1 MIDNLIIKADTTCRE
16 AELLFQNNYLFG
28 SVSRLYYAAYFIIS
42 AYLLKKGF
50 SPKTH
55 KGLIKLFNQLSLEDT
70 FIQLEDKSLI
80 QTLFDSR
87 QESDYG
93 DFITFHKEEVLFLMA
108 QTKNL
113 IIRYK
118 LVLVSQE

>member
-1 MIDNLIIKADTTCRE
+1 ME
-16 AELLFQNNYLFG
+16 AELLLQNNYLFG

-42 AYLLKKGF
+42 AYLLKKGL

-55 KGLIKLFNQLSLEDT
+55 KGLIKLFNKLSLEDR
-70 FIQLEDKSLI
+70 FISLEDKSLV

-93 DFITFHKEEVLFLMA
+93 DFISFQKEEVLLLIHQTQFLI
-108 QTKNL
+108 T
-113 IIRYK
+113 RYK
-118 LVLVSQE
+118 EVLI